1 MTAIEVQQRVPSAPT
16 AMRSRREGGETP
28 ESTQWGA
35 DCEYGLLRDVLL
47 GRPQYMELLPTNSV
61 SRSQIKSGVRFD
73 PAVASAQHRELADA
87 FVTAGVRV
95 HYLESDASLPYQVFA
110 RDSSVMTPYGAIVA
124 QLSQWWRRGEYA
136 PVTRFFLDN
145 GIPIYDIVT
154 AGAFEGGD
162 FNVVRPKSLLLGYS
176 EVRTQ
181 LTGAKQVLNWL
192 ETEGWEV
199 QLVYLDAFFVH
210 FDVSVAMLT
219 DGLAAACLD
228 VLPPNVVEWMRLKR
242 IDFVPVTFPEMMA
255 LGCNVISL
263 GGDRV
268 LIPKSSRN
276 LRAACL
282 AHGLEVFDPDLSMIT
297 IFGGGVHCLCQAL
310 RRDPG

>member
-1 MTAIEVQQRVPSAPT
+1 MVANEIKKIVPGVST
-16 AMRSRREGGETP
+16 AMRTRCEGGGTP
-28 ESTQWGA
+28 ELTQWGA

-47 GRPQYMELLPTNSV
+47 GRPQYMQLLPTNSV
-61 SRSQIKSGVRFD
+61 SRLQLKSGVQFD
-73 PAVASAQHRELADA
+73 SEIASAQHRELAAA

-124 QLSQWWRRGEYA
+124 QLSQWWRRGEHA
-136 PVTRFFLDN
+136 LVTRFFLDN

-154 AGAFEGGD
+154 AGGFEGGD
-162 FNVVRPKSLLLGYS
+162 FNVVRPKSLLVGYS
-176 EVRTQ
+176 EERTQ
-181 LTGAKQVLNWL
+181 FTGAKQVQNWL
-192 ETEGWEV
+192 EAEGWDV

-210 FDVSVAMLT
+210 LDVAVAMLT
-219 DGLAAACLD
+219 DRLAAVCLE
-228 VLPPNVVEWMRLKR
+228 VLPPRVVEWMRLKR
-242 IDFVPVTFPEMMA
+242 IDFVPVTFPDMMA

-276 LRAACL
+276 LRAACQ
-282 AHGLEVFDPDLSMIT
+282 AHGLQVFDPDISMIT